1 MPETLTVSRILS
13 TLGKRIAELRR
24 SAGLTQEQLA
34 DKTGYSAD
42 FISLVERAVNA
53 PTVER

>member
-34 DKTGYSAD
+34 DKTAYSAD